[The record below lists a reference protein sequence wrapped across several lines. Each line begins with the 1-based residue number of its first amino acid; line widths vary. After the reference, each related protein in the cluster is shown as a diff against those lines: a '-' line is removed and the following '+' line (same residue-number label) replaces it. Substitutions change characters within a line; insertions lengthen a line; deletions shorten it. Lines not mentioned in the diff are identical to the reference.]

1 MHFVRRPF
9 FTLMEMLIV
18 LLLLS
23 TGIALT
29 GVKVKQA
36 YDEQRKLSDV
46 QQVFNCLTMA
56 QDLMLMMDADTEVV
70 LKHDPQLKQVVC
82 QLIVEKPLDKTWAK
96 LVERQIPLSVIR
108 SFKFTGQHDN
118 ALHLHFT
125 LGKMSQGTLTL
136 STNERMGFGSDDQED
151 FEITLPGYP
160 TPIVQNS
167 NKKEDDE
174 LAIASEQLYPI
185 EIYEELFS
193 PAKKKN

>member
-1 MHFVRRPF
+1 MRVLNRPL

-23 TGIALT
+23 IGIAVT

-46 QQVFNCLTMA
+46 QLVLNCLIMA
-56 QDLMLMMDADTEVV
+56 QDLMLLMDADTEVV

-82 QLIVEKPLDKTWAK
+82 QLIVEKPLDNTWTK

-108 SFKFTGQHDN
+108 SFHFTDHHGN
-118 ALHLHFT
+118 ALRLQFS

-136 STNERMGFGSDDQED
+136 SMNERRSFGSDDKD
-151 FEITLPGYP
+151 AFEIILPGYP
-160 TPIVQNS
+160 ASIVEGSQKN
-167 NKKEDDE
+167 EFRD
-174 LAIASEQLYPI
+174 LPIASEQLYPP
-185 EIYEELFS
+185 EIYEEIFS
-193 PAKKKN
+193 PTKTKN